1 MNTLRKRRP
10 LELDELEQLLGHLAY
25 EWLMLE
31 YTRYEWKV
39 CRQRYVLEAL
49 LLHCRNLR
57 DFLFG
62 SIELSDVHVDKA
74 LFAADYA
81 PSWCADKGHHR
92 YQVLWDTKKAINA
105 QLAHLSRDRLDP
117 EVRRPLD
124 EQAGQIARAVVTAW
138 LSFRRAL
145 DDVPQWSGAL
155 DKAITAKRTELGLPH
170 DTEGQP

>member
-1 MNTLRKRRP
+1 MGARGGSILEGTEPQGALGEIRYSTGANRVNTSKERRP
-10 LELDELEQLLGHLAY
+10 FEPAELEKLLGHLAY

-81 PSWCADKGHHR
+81 PSWCAD
-92 YQVLWDTKKAINA
+92 
-105 QLAHLSRDRLDP
+105 P
-117 EVRRPLD
+117 
-124 EQAGQIARAVVTAW
+124 
-138 LSFRRAL
+138 
-145 DDVPQWSGAL
+145 
-155 DKAITAKRTELGLPH
+155 
-170 DTEGQP
+170 